1 MIKAGETRSRLQRP
15 WRAASALLTLMVV
28 VVGASTANAQSNQ
41 YQFSTRNLKKMA
53 KVYELL
59 QLEGTPEE
67 QAAAT
72 IEAREIL
79 DGINLKRARPYGRA
93 RIHQTIG
100 SLDISEEKFPEAL
113 AHFEACIAEEALQPE
128 EQLKTLFMVGQL
140 QTMMERYDDA
150 IVTLE
155 KWISQVESPAPASYY
170 TLAVTY
176 YQAGRPEDALTPARQ
191 AVDLSTDTPREP
203 WYRLLL
209 SLYLERQNYDEA
221 LKLLD
226 DIILAYPKKVY
237 WTQLAAIYSQ
247 TDDLK
252 RSLAVQQ
259 LAQGEGFVD
268 DSRGLTRLAQ
278 MYMVEGLPHRGAE
291 IMEKGLAD
299 GTIEPTKQAYQTY
312 SDTLLQARE
321 WKAAAEP
328 LAEAAA
334 LDDDGAL
341 YVRLA
346 QVNLQIGDWAAARRA
361 LDKAFDKGG
370 LADEGQAH
378 VLYGI
383 AAFNDREW
391 KIAERAFTRAG
402 RFDGTSETAGKWRS
416 YLDREKARLGVE

>member
-1 MIKAGETRSRLQRP
+1 MIGAWESRSGLRRP
-15 WRAASALLTLMVV
+15 WSAALALLTFAVV
-28 VVGASTANAQSNQ
+28 VVGASTASAQANQ
-41 YQFSTRNLKKMA
+41 YQFSERNLKKMSR
-53 KVYELL
+53 VYELL

-72 IEAREIL
+72 VEAREIL
-79 DGINLKRARPYGRA
+79 EGINLKRARPYGRA
-93 RIHQTIG
+93 RIHQTLG
-100 SLDISEEKFPEAL
+100 SLDINEEKFPEAL

-176 YQAGRPEDALTPARQ
+176 YQAGRTEDAVAPAKK
-191 AVDLSTDTPREP
+191 AVELSPDTPREP

-209 SLYLERQNYDEA
+209 SLYLERQEYDEA

-247 TDDLK
+247 TDNMK

-259 LAQGEGFVD
+259 LAHGEGFVD

-291 IMEKGLAD
+291 VMEKGLAE
-299 GTIEPTKQAYQTY
+299 GTIEPTRQAYQTY

-321 WKAAAEP
+321 WKAAARP
-328 LAEAAA
+328 LEQAAE
-334 LDDDGAL
+334 LDEDGAL

-346 QVNLQIGDWAAARRA
+346 QVNLQIGDWAAARSA

-383 AAFNDREW
+383 AAFNDRKW
-391 KIAERAFTRAG
+391 NIAERAFTRAAK
-402 RFDGTSETAGKWRS
+402 FDGTTETAEKWKS
-416 YLDREKARLGVE
+416 YLEREKVRLGVE